1 MRRAASSLRAV
12 VHSLIRALWPVLA
25 AAGLSLPADA
35 GEVRRLLLAAGSNNG
50 GVDRELLRYA
60 VSDAESFA
68 QVLQEMGGLHPEDVL
83 LLRDPDIAAFEQ
95 GLSELGR
102 RVQAAA
108 RRGDRLEVL
117 VYYSGHADTE
127 GLLLAGDRLEYPV
140 LRGALESAPAD
151 VHIAVLDACASGAIT
166 RTKGGRRRPPFL
178 VDESF
183 DMQGYAFLTSSSAGE
198 AAQESD
204 LLQASFFT
212 HYLVSGLR
220 GAADGDGDGRVTLSE
235 AYRFTFN
242 ETRARTTG
250 TAGGIQHPAYEVE
263 MRGTGGV
270 VMTDVRR
277 KAAGLLLDE
286 DLSGRLYVRNPGQRI
301 VAELNKTAGRAVEL
315 GVEPGSYDLYL
326 QRGSADWHLAE
337 QVLAEGE
344 FAEVKAGDFQPLTPE
359 QTGLRG
365 GSRRGLTL
373 GMNEDRQIEVVTGE
387 GRTLTMG
394 LLTNTQ
400 DEPFQGVQVGW
411 LVNLARERTGSQASW
426 LGNLALKEVD
436 GWQSTIWG
444 VNWAVGALQGG
455 QAGPVN
461 IASQVRGWQVATGS
475 NLAGRIRGGQLA
487 GVASFA
493 GEVRGVQIGF
503 LNMAS
508 RVHGWQVGAIN
519 IAGRIDGGLPIGLI
533 NYSHDGTLG
542 LSTWRDDL
550 GFNLL
555 TVASGGRWYHTS
567 FTTGV
572 ARPDG
577 PRLWAIGPGI
587 GVRKSGRRFSLGLD
601 LHAYR
606 ISRDLEEDYDAH
618 IDFWPPFEADVRTVS
633 SITDNNLLRI
643 QLETG
648 VVLAQE
654 APLFGRPSL
663 FAGVSLNRWSTEG
676 HPRLIESGSRYEK
689 EREDGVFVWPGYFVG
704 LRYGR

>member
-12 VHSLIRALWPVLA
+12 VPMSLVRALWPVLA
-25 AAGLSLPADA
+25 VAGMALPADA

-60 VSDAESFA
+60 VSDAESFV

-83 LLRDPDIAAFEQ
+83 LLRDPDVAGFEQ
-95 GLSELGR
+95 GLSDLGW

-108 RRGDRLEVL
+108 RRGDRVEVL
-117 VYYSGHADTE
+117 VYYSGHADAG
-127 GLLLAGDRLEYPV
+127 GLLLAGDRLEYPL
-140 LRGALESAPAD
+140 LRGALERAPAD

-183 DMQGYAFLTSSSAGE
+183 DMEGYAFLTSSSAGE

-315 GVEPGSYDLYL
+315 GVEPGSYALYL

-337 QVLAEGE
+337 RVLAEGE
-344 FAEVKAGDFQPLTPE
+344 FAEVKAGDFQALTPE
-359 QTGLRG
+359 HTGLRG

-373 GMNEDRQIEVVTGE
+373 GINEDRQIEVVTGE

-394 LLTNTQ
+394 LLTNSQ
-400 DEPFQGVQVGW
+400 DEPFQGIQLGW
-411 LVNLARERTGSQASW
+411 LASLARERTGSQASW

-436 GWQSTIWG
+436 GWQATIWG
-444 VNWAVGALQGG
+444 VNWAVGPLQGG
-455 QAGPVN
+455 QAGPIN
-461 IASQVRGWQVATGS
+461 LASQVRGWQVASGI
-475 NLAGRIRGGQLA
+475 NVADRIRGGQLA
-487 GVASFA
+487 IGNVA
-493 GEVRGVQIGF
+493 GEVRGVQIGAM
-503 LNMAS
+503 NISS
-508 RVHGWQVGAIN
+508 RVQGWQVGMIN

-533 NYSHDGTLG
+533 NYSHGGTLG
-542 LSTWRDDL
+542 FSTWRDDL

-567 FTTGV
+567 FTTGF
-572 ARPDG
+572 ARRAG

-601 LHAYR
+601 LHGYR

-618 IDFWPPFEADVRTVS
+618 IDFWPFEADVYGVS
-633 SITDNNLLRI
+633 STTDNSLLRVR
-643 QLETG
+643 LETG
-648 VVLAQE
+648 VVLARE

-676 HPRLIESGSRYEK
+676 HPRLIESGSRFEK
-689 EREDGVFVWPGYFVG
+689 EREDGVFVWPGYFIG

>member
-1 MRRAASSLRAV
+1 MSLV
-12 VHSLIRALWPVLA
+12 RALWPVLA
-25 AAGLSLPADA
+25 VAGMALPADA

-60 VSDAESFA
+60 VSDAESFV

-83 LLRDPDIAAFEQ
+83 LLRDPDVAGFEQ

-102 RVQAAA
+102 RVRAAS

-117 VYYSGHADTE
+117 VYYSGHADAG

-140 LRGALESAPAD
+140 LRGALESAPAN

-183 DMQGYAFLTSSSAGE
+183 DMEGYAFLTSSSAGE

-315 GVEPGSYDLYL
+315 GVEPGSYALYL

-337 QVLAEGE
+337 RVLAEGE
-344 FAEVKAGDFQPLTPE
+344 FAEVKAGDFQALTPE
-359 QTGLRG
+359 HTGLRG

-394 LLTNTQ
+394 LLTNSQ
-400 DEPFQGVQVGW
+400 DEPFQGIQLGW
-411 LVNLARERTGSQASW
+411 LASLARERTGSQASW

-436 GWQSTIWG
+436 GWQATIWG
-444 VNWAVGALQGG
+444 VNWAVGPLQGG
-455 QAGPVN
+455 QAGPIN
-461 IASQVRGWQVATGS
+461 LASQVRGWQVAS
-475 NLAGRIRGGQLA
+475 EINVADRIRGGQLA
-487 GVASFA
+487 IWNVA
-493 GEVRGVQIGF
+493 GEVTGVQIGAM
-503 LNMAS
+503 NTSS
-508 RVHGWQVGAIN
+508 RVQGWQVGMIN

-533 NYSHDGTLG
+533 NYSHGGTLG
-542 LSTWRDDL
+542 FSTWRDDL

-567 FTTGV
+567 FTTGF
-572 ARPDG
+572 ARRAG

-601 LHAYR
+601 LHGYR
-606 ISRDLEEDYDAH
+606 ISRDLGEDYDAH
-618 IDFWPPFEADVRTVS
+618 IDFWPFEADVYGVS
-633 SITDNNLLRI
+633 STTDNSLLRVR
-643 QLETG
+643 LETG
-648 VVLAQE
+648 VVLARE

-676 HPRLIESGSRYEK
+676 HPRLIESGSRFEK
-689 EREDGVFVWPGYFVG
+689 EREDGVFVWPGYFIG